1 MNARIISACRH
12 LRALLVRQPSRNA
25 RTHGCIH
32 EPHGQSILALTS
44 PGTYM
49 NPENHGEIT
58 GFTPVDASF
67 AGGEYYM
74 NRRTQVSSI
83 GFPYADNIACN
94 ASNRVPSYA
103 HHDASPSA
111 VAPPPY
117 AFWTHCRHP
126 HTVSSH
132 RNPETACWR
141 GCPQAPRQPW
151 LPTMPAIL
159 TAFGLSASWIMR
171 RSMEKPRPDWLVRRG
186 LWLKSVSNHPS
197 RSMDGLTI

>member
-12 LRALLVRQPSRNA
+12 LRALRDGWRTSNA

-74 NRRTQVSSI
+74 NRRTQVPSI

-111 VAPPPY
+111 VAPICFFGRIVGIRIRLRPIAIQKRLAGGAVRKP
-117 AFWTHCRHP
+117 RD
-126 HTVSSH
+126 
-132 RNPETACWR
+132 NR
-141 GCPQAPRQPW
+141 GCRQCQ
-151 LPTMPAIL
+151 
-159 TAFGLSASWIMR
+159 R
-171 RSMEKPRPDWLVRRG
+171 Y
-186 LWLKSVSNHPS
+186 
-197 RSMDGLTI
+197 